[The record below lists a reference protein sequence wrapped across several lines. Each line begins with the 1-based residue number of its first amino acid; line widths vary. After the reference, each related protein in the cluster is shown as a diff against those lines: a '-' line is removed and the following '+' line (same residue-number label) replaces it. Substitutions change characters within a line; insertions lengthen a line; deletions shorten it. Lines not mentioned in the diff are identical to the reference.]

1 MPVFSL
7 IVGKR
12 INLSL
17 SFFFLHRKRKAE
29 EDALEEERKQM
40 EKEWQKNFE
49 VIIHLILLIP
59 LNL

>member
-17 SFFFLHRKRKAE
+17 SFFFFFAQETESRGRCSRGRKKA
-29 EDALEEERKQM
+29 DGERMAK
-40 EKEWQKNFE
+40 KF
-49 VIIHLILLIP
+49 
-59 LNL
+59 